1 MLFIHPVCCHTFLAT
16 SAPVRVQNL
25 AGRPSRICGIRHGQ
39 LSKRYGRYS
48 SMAMCNSHWS
58 HWSLSP
64 HLGPGAFIHMIL
76 LRGSRWFKNSSWKNL
91 HLYTMRVKLIGI
103 KCDLSL
109 MQILGQAISETEN
122 HAFEHHPTPSS
133 PTSHKYCA
141 SQMYSQRS
149 LAMAEYHG
157 DLFSRPNPKT
167 LPRRNADLFKR
178 YPPGCEPSSLGRA
191 KPRAAVISAPDF
203 VGFSHFSRACLIM
216 FMDWGHSFS
225 FNINLYSINVFTI
238 SIWIQIY

>member
-1 MLFIHPVCCHTFLAT
+1 MGSFPNATVATVLWRCATAIGAIGVFHHIWDQGPSSTWSCCEVQDGSRIHPEKTYL
-16 SAPVRVQNL
+16 
-25 AGRPSRICGIRHGQ
+25 
-39 LSKRYGRYS
+39 Y
-48 SMAMCNSHWS
+48 
-58 HWSLSP
+58 
-64 HLGPGAFIHMIL
+64 IL
-76 LRGSRWFKNSSWKNL
+76 
-91 HLYTMRVKLIGI
+91 TVKLIGI
-103 KCDLSL
+103 KSDLSL

-225 FNINLYSINVFTI
+225 FNINLYSISVFTI
-238 SIWIQIY
+238 SIWIDIY